1 MPREVYSVAVDAVRG
16 TNFITSSARHR
27 CVCFDRLLL
36 FTCVSVCIGA
46 DVDVGVGVGFVFFFL
61 KKKKSC
67 KYSVRICTRCLYFCL
82 WFGAR

>member
-1 MPREVYSVAVDAVRG
+1 MSGAVLEVAVIECEAMPRGASSVAVDAVRR

-46 DVDVGVGVGFVFFFL
+46 GVDVSVSVGVVFFFS
-61 KKKKSC
+61 KK
-67 KYSVRICTRCLYFCL
+67 
-82 WFGAR
+82 

>member
-1 MPREVYSVAVDAVRG
+1 MGGAVLEAAVIECEALPRGVYSVAVDAVRR

-46 DVDVGVGVGFVFFFL
+46 GVDVGVGVGLVCFCFLFV
-61 KKKKSC
+61 
-67 KYSVRICTRCLYFCL
+67 
-82 WFGAR
+82 